1 MNSILSSNSNSS
13 MISTLSQTEAV
24 VNPSDYSLNKIYPFT
39 SFQQVVIPPLN
50 QASTYTT
57 NSQLSF
63 DLNKY
68 GILTSIIL
76 KIQGTHTGNTD
87 GTTSSHTT
95 GGYSKLGWINAIK
108 EVELLSSSR
117 SVQKLSKTDIL
128 ASFSDMP
135 HEVRRSLIEGVK
147 GGNYSGQTDDVML
160 KEHSMYLPLVFPIL
174 QNRMSASAG
183 ANLSFQEPMRL
194 IVRLESDGWCFT
206 GGSANFAKVATSVS
220 SVEAVCNYINYDAQE
235 EDKLLN
241 SNYGDGQMSLLTYN
255 FHDENPTSSGATGA
269 TAGKVLDC
277 EIKDTSV
284 VSDIYFYVCPPS
296 SQAQSLTGTAITNT
310 SVDLLEVPME
320 LETIK
325 LEASGQTIVN
335 CDAKLLELWGRPTD
349 KDFFGAGI
357 FANTVGSTVPTFNDC
372 GLNYIYKIQL
382 GQSLEKSFCSGGN
395 SLRELN
401 NVKLTVKVKNKFE
414 IKSTSTVV
422 VGEVEL
428 RVVLRNHQILTIDSS
443 NGRVQSSINN

>member
-1 MNSILSSNSNSS
+1 MNSVLSSNSNSA
-13 MISTLSQTEAV
+13 MISTLSQSEAI

-39 SFQQVVIPPLN
+39 SKQQVVIPPLN

-76 KIQGTHTGNTD
+76 KIKGSHTGNSG

-95 GGYSKLGWINAIK
+95 GGYSKIGWLNTIK

-117 SVQKLSKTDIL
+117 SVQKLSKADII
-128 ASFSDMP
+128 ATFSDM
-135 HEVRRSLIEGVK
+135 SLDIKKSLVEAVK
-147 GGNYSGQTDDVML
+147 GGNYSAQTDDVML
-160 KEHSMYLPLVFPIL
+160 SEHTLFLPLVFPIL
-174 QNRMSASAG
+174 QNRMTASAG

-194 IVRLESDGWCFT
+194 VVRLDSNAWCFT
-206 GGSANFAKVATSVS
+206 GSSLTKVATSLT
-220 SVEAVCNYINYDAQE
+220 SVEAICNYINYDAQE

-255 FHDENPTSSGATGA
+255 FHDENPTSSGTTGA

-284 VSDIYFYVCPPS
+284 VTDIYFYVCPTAS
-296 SQAQSLTGTAITNT
+296 SIQSLTGSNIINTN
-310 SVDLLEVPME
+310 VDKVEVPME
-320 LETIK
+320 LSTVK
-325 LEASGQTIVN
+325 LVASGQTIID

-349 KDFFGAGI
+349 KDFFGCGVNQ
-357 FANTVGSTVPTFNDC
+357 NTIGGSTPTFDDV
-372 GLNYIYKIQL
+372 GFNYVYKIQL
-382 GQSLEKSFCSGGN
+382 GQSIDKSFCSGGN

-401 NVKLTVKVKNKFE
+401 NVKLTVSVKDEFE
-414 IKSTSTVV
+414 TKSGTN
-422 VGEVEL
+422 GEVEL

-443 NGRVQSSINN
+443 NGRVSSSINN